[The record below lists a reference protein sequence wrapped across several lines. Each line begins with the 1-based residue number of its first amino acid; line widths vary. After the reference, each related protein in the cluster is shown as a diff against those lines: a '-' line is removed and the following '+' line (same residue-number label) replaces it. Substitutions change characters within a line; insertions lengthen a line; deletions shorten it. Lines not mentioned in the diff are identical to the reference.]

1 VNGGAIAGATADPAR
16 PDGTPEPYRPGAC
29 FKRELPF
36 VCEAVALVERR
47 HCWWRLGA
55 NGGKGGNGANG
66 GMPSSVHDFIAPIE
80 DMVIRDGV
88 SPSRAPVATALLA
101 QIRGLQFDLAATD
114 GRDRVDDTFSNTLDA
129 LLTTNTNSKPDRPRA
144 KSVKRTR
151 NSDNREAR
159 STDG

>member
-16 PDGTPEPYRPGAC
+16 PDVTPEPYVPGAC
-29 FKRELPF
+29 SKRELPF

-55 NGGKGGNGANG
+55 KGGNGANG

-80 DMVIRDGV
+80 DMVIRGGV

-101 QIRGLQFDLAATD
+101 QFDLAATD
-114 GRDRVDDTFSNTLDA
+114 GRDRGDDTFSNTLDA
-129 LLTTNTNSKPDRPRA
+129 LLTTSTNSKRDRPRA

-151 NSDNREAR
+151 NSDNRQAR